1 MFSLWI
7 QPRAK
12 SYSSVPNPVENSIE
26 KHTKGTIMEMETGK
40 VINFPGA
47 RHNSIQTAVRPIRNG
62 DGIKYFNLQQIKLL
76 RRTVRDQAAL
86 DLSKCQVTAV
96 REWMAIDLLTSTG
109 LRVSE
114 AANIC
119 CGDLKAGYGES
130 ALFVRDGKGSKSRT
144 VQIPDSLKKH
154 LKSFII
160 WKAGRNEP
168 TGADD
173 HLFIGQRGP
182 WTAQAI
188 QQLVKKHLRALGLY
202 ENEKSVHALRH
213 SYAVEFY
220 RQERDLRALQKQL
233 GHSSLQT
240 TQIYADVTAEDIQQQ
255 IRGLWG

>member
-1 MFSLWI
+1 MLK
-7 QPRAK
+7 P
-12 SYSSVPNPVENSIE
+12 YSSVMNLDENSIE
-26 KHTKGTIMEMETGK
+26 KHIGGSMDISNTRI
-40 VINFPGA
+40 IPFPA
-47 RHNSIQTAVRPIRNG
+47 SQLRLRRRASRQIKNV
-62 DGIKYFNLQQIKLL
+62 DGVKYFSQQQIKLL

-86 DLSKCQVTAV
+86 DLDRAQVTAV

-114 AANIC
+114 AANVR
-119 CGDLKAGYGES
+119 CGDLKTGYGES
-130 ALFVRDGKGSKSRT
+130 ALFVREGKGGKSRT

-154 LKSFII
+154 TRSFIT
-160 WKAGRNEP
+160 WKQSRGEM
-168 TGADD
+168 TGLDD

-182 WTAQAI
+182 WTAQAV
-188 QQLVKKHLRALGLY
+188 QQLVKKHLKVLGLY

-220 RQERDLRALQKQL
+220 RQAKDLRALQKQL

-255 IRGLWG
+255 IRGLWGAN